1 MNRNIGANQLQ
12 KRYSK
17 TSISI
22 IAIIAIV
29 AIALS
34 MVSYGYSTNTANQI
48 LDIASAEAKS
58 NAEIQA
64 HDLSAVLA
72 NKVDAV
78 SANLELLRSANA
90 LQSQN
95 VEAAAP
101 LFTAAR
107 TSTEEFVSSYFWID
121 KDGKLLWADS
131 FTNKT
136 LAQQY
141 GGADRSYREYFTKP
155 KDMLKP
161 YYSTVIESVDNIPRL
176 YIGYP
181 IIEKGQTKTTTTPA
195 ATLSGGATNGT
206 ATGSSGI
213 FKGVVVAAIDI
224 DTIGKFVQN
233 LLVNNFKSSAGLMD
247 RNGLILYSSASSK
260 YTGKNIFDPEVQSVI
275 PSDVK
280 DAFNQLIRDSL
291 KGNIGSGDVSSQGIT
306 STIAYGPIKIRGNE
320 FAILYVVTPHQF
332 AGNVVAL
339 DEQQRNLNT
348 IIIAAIGAVA
358 AGIAALVLTWNK
370 RLSEQVEAKT
380 SELKSSNQS
389 LIESN
394 EQLKVA
400 NTKLQE
406 ANEQLKVH
414 DKMQKEFINIAA
426 HELRT
431 PTQAILGF
439 SELMQQQEDLGE
451 LKAATAAIFRNANRL
466 QRLTDDILDV
476 TRIESQ
482 SLKLDK
488 EKWDLNEKIELAIED
503 TKSRM
508 LNGNS
513 TQIIFERTEQGILVY
528 ADKTRVSQVVS
539 NLLTNALKFTKKGT
553 ITVRAEKG
561 KDGLAVVSVKDEG
574 SGIHLDIMPRLF
586 TKFVSNS
593 QTGTGLGL
601 YISKSIVEA
610 HGGSIKAQNNPD
622 GKGATFSFTLPLHDG
637 E

>member
-1 MNRNIGANQLQ
+1 MQ
-12 KRYSK
+12 KKYSK
-17 TSISI
+17 TNISI

-29 AIALS
+29 AISLS

-181 IIEKGQTKTTTTPA
+181 IIEKGQTKTTTPA
-195 ATLSGGATNGT
+195 ATLSGAATNGT

-291 KGNIGSGDVSSQGIT
+291 KGNTGSGDVSSQGIT

-370 RLSEQVEAKT
+370 RLSELVEAKT

-389 LIESN
+389 LIES
-394 EQLKVA
+394 
-400 NTKLQE
+400 
-406 ANEQLKVH
+406 NEQLKVH

-488 EKWDLNEKIELAIED
+488 EKWDLNEKIEHAIED
-503 TKSRM
+503 TKSRI